1 MELNIF
7 IIIAVALYTYVVAVA
22 SMVLEKYLDNP
33 NWFEIGICCTFWPA
47 SVLSIFVI
55 EVYEG
60 MKERRNNK

>member
-7 IIIAVALYTYVVAVA
+7 FIIAVALYTYVVAVA
-22 SMVLEKYLDNP
+22 SMVLEKYFDNP
-33 NWFEIGICCTFWPA
+33 NWFEIGFCCTFWPVT
-47 SVLSIFVI
+47 VLIIFVI